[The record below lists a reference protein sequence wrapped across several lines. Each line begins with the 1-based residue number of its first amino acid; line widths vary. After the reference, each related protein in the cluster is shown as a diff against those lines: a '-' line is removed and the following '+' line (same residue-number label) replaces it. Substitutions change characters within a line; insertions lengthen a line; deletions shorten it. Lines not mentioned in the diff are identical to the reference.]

1 MLQPRLT
8 LCVDDLGLEPG
19 IQRAALALAAL
30 GRIGAVSCMVAAPA
44 WPAAAEAAGQF
55 HRLGASMGLHLD
67 LTEYTVHPE
76 CRASLPQWI
85 ARSALGQ
92 VDTAR
97 LRAEIEV
104 QLDRFEADVGRP
116 PAHVDGHQHVH
127 QLPQVRDVLVSVLAG
142 RYRDRPWV
150 RSTRVPPAAGVKA
163 RVIEALGERELRRLC
178 EASGIGQNR
187 HLLGVYGFHGGVERY
202 LALLTGWL
210 RCARDGDLL
219 MCHPSLG
226 TGELT
231 HAAARR
237 CEFEVL
243 AGPAFEALVRLSGV
257 QLTTLFPRRR
267 NGPDEA

>member
-8 LCVDDLGLEPG
+8 LCVDDLGLDAG

-30 GRIGAVSCMVAAPA
+30 GRVGAVSCMVAAPA

-76 CRASLPQWI
+76 CRASLSEWI
-85 ARSALGQ
+85 ARSALGR

-97 LRAEIEV
+97 LRGEIDA
-104 QLDRFEADVGRP
+104 QLDRFEAGVGRP

-127 QLPQVRDVLVSVLAG
+127 QLPQVREVLVSALAS

-150 RSTRVPPAAGVKA
+150 RSTRVPPAAGIKA
-163 RVIEALGERELRRLC
+163 RLIDALGERGLRRLC
-178 EASGIGQNR
+178 EASGIRQNR
-187 HLLGVYGFHGGVERY
+187 HLLGVYGFHGGAERY
-202 LALLTGWL
+202 LALLTRWL
-210 RCARDGDLL
+210 RSAGDGDVL
-219 MCHPSLG
+219 MCHPGVGS
-226 TGELT
+226 GEVAL
-231 HAAARR
+231 AAARR
-237 CEFEVL
+237 CEYDVL

-257 QLTTLFPRRR
+257 HLAPFFATAR
-267 NGPDEA
+267 NEHDEA